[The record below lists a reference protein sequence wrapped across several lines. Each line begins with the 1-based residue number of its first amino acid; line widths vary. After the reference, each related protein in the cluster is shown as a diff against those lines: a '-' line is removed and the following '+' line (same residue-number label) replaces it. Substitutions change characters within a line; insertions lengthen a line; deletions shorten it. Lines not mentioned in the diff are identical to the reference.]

1 VLRRDPTTGGP
12 NKAPEGKKKAER
24 YLLVAATE
32 LYTHYL
38 LGDRSL
44 DTFTAFV
51 VKD

>member
-1 VLRRDPTTGGP
+1 M
-12 NKAPEGKKKAER
+12 AC
-24 YLLVAATE
+24 TE

-51 VKD
+51 LTERALAEGCIAQPTRIPRAPSARASSG